1 MCGGTENV
9 YLWYLFILGSLIE
22 LAKELSKDPKSLSKL
37 KMHRTTVSYKFQY
50 GLANTFRVEL
60 TERLRTTTYSVN
72 LDEATSKNLM
82 HVLIVLVSYFD
93 RSAKKVKVEQLPSLN
108 VPAVDASALYAEVYA
123 LQKSYR
129 GKICGHANGLDLCNE
144 RSQKWT

>member
-82 HVLIVLVSYFD
+82 HVLIVLVSYYD

-108 VPAVDASALYAEVYA
+108 VPAVDASALYA
-123 LQKSYR
+123 
-129 GKICGHANGLDLCNE
+129 
-144 RSQKWT
+144 